1 MNNAFHILLC
11 TDVSL
16 WLSHR
21 QIMQLVNQIIYS
33 NIYSFP
39 VETSLDVETPN
50 APPENLKE
58 GHLLLQRGGLASFKW
73 KRYQHFLSIAK
84 RLYENVY
91 GLFCV
96 FRYEAHLQSGLL
108 TLLPV
113 AQQPVAADADAFVSS
128 SEYVCHFSDVYASV
142 NNHRCDGGDG
152 TAVVIHLSDG
162 NVRVETSGAPDTF
175 TVLNGRNDFLWVTRS
190 CVLEK

>member
-1 MNNAFHILLC
+1 
-11 TDVSL
+11 
-16 WLSHR
+16 
-21 QIMQLVNQIIYS
+21 MQLVNQIIYS

-39 VETSLDVETPN
+39 VESLDVATPN

-73 KRYQHFLSIAK
+73 KRYERFNIFFLLQRVLIKNMFMVCA
-84 RLYENVY
+84 L
-91 GLFCV
+91 
-96 FRYEAHLQSGLL
+96 RYEAHLQSGLL

-113 AQQPVAADADAFVSS
+113 AQQPVAADADVFVSS